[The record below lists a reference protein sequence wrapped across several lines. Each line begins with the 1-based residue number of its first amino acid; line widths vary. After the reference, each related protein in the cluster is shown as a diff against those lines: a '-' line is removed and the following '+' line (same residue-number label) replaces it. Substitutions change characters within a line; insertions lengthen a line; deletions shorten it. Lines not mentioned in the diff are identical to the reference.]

1 MERLEES
8 EDEEAIAPLQEKDE
22 HDGEFA
28 IGLRKG
34 MNARCVNVGLN
45 KG

>member
-8 EDEEAIAPLQEKDE
+8 EDEEAIAGEGRVGWCNCYRLEEGDE
-22 HDGEFA
+22 YT
-28 IGLRKG
+28 
-34 MNARCVNVGLN
+34 CVNEGLN